1 MIGCLRT
8 RVRKQPI
15 IALYF
20 ESELVLKFYNL
31 KARGIFPLSTEIW
44 NRWASPGASSSAAVF
59 RSLAG
64 MQSCPVALW
73 GFKSLKSF
81 CMPFGST
88 LMGGALSTLM
98 GGALSTLMG
107 GALIYRH

>member
-1 MIGCLRT
+1 
-8 RVRKQPI
+8 
-15 IALYF
+15 
-20 ESELVLKFYNL
+20 
-31 KARGIFPLSTEIW
+31 
-44 NRWASPGASSSAAVF
+44 
-59 RSLAG
+59 

-107 GALIYRH
+107 GALSTLMGGALIYRH